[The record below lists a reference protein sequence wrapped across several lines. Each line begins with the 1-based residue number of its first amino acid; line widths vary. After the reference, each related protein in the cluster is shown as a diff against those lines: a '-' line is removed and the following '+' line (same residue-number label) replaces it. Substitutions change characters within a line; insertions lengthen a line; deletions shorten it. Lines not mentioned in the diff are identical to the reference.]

1 MIDFYGRTF
10 ATVGAILWRARV
22 WIHVHPRWAR
32 VLFFVLLEA
41 FIVLV
46 GNELAYA
53 DSGSNGPAAPFLM
66 DGTIADSSGIP
77 IANYVVLPISQGDLL
92 HTGQAIINAFVSPIW
107 IGNVAFISWTAW
119 LCNWLLSFEWVQVL
133 SAPFNGI
140 ATVIQSMLGRINWI
154 PFALVIGCGVAAI
167 AIMVGRHAR
176 GWSEIALSAL
186 CAVLA
191 TGMLANPVAT
201 LTAAGGAL
209 DKAEQYGSQ
218 ISAAVVNTDRT
229 DTMQL
234 DSAHVLNSAVTSQ
247 LVDIFVRI
255 PAQTIAFGHVLS
267 GQCATEFNNQMKA
280 NPPAMGGDDVRNA
293 VNGCD
298 SQAKAYNENGNFG
311 QVWSAATFLTGGSVM
326 LVLPLLLGGLLVM
339 AVIGFLVASIKAM
352 VFVYWGILPVDRY
365 PLWRALA
372 DMLMG
377 LVSIVFMTIVMAAV
391 LKLSVAALTGL
402 SKLGIPLSAQ
412 MMIANLILIVLLVM
426 LWRSHKLAKRAGRSM
441 AEQLSR
447 FGLGRGHGGGN
458 ENRGRALATMAAVT
472 PLLRRPDRDVDARSI
487 NIYGRPAAPVDGG
500 MMTATRVQPTSVP
513 APSSGGGIGR
523 LALPVAGAAAQ
534 QAASTT
540 SAGAAATKTA
550 DLVFTGTRIAKGAA
564 GGLPGVIAAAAVEVG
579 SRAASKG
586 ASRAIAAARTADSR
600 PDAGGSPTRSEGRGI
615 DSRGPAATSTPR
627 IVVDSS
633 GVGHIQR
640 PAVTT
645 QGVTD
650 ISSLPP
656 RTTVS
661 TRSLELR
668 ARLNNKA

>member
-1 MIDFYGRTF
+1 MIGFYARTF
-10 ATVGAILWRARV
+10 TTVGSGWRRLRV
-22 WIHVHPRWAR
+22 WIHVHPRWTR
-32 VLFFVLLEA
+32 VLALVLLEA

-53 DSGSNGPAAPFLM
+53 DSGSAPAAPFLM
-66 DGTIADSSGIP
+66 DGSVADSSGIP
-77 IANYVVLPISQGDLL
+77 IANYVVLPISQGDLM
-92 HTGQAIINAFVSPIW
+92 HTGQAIINAIVAPIW

-133 SAPFNGI
+133 AAPFNGI
-140 ATVIQSMLGRINWI
+140 ATVIQGMLARVNWI

-209 DKAEQYGSQ
+209 DKAEQFGSQ

-229 DTMQL
+229 DAMQL

-267 GQCATEFNNQMKA
+267 GQCATEFNNQMKT
-280 NPPAMGGDDVRNA
+280 NPPALGGDDVRNA

-298 SQAKAYNENGNFG
+298 AQAKAYNENGNFG

-326 LVLPLLLGGLLVM
+326 LFLPLLLGGLLVM
-339 AVIGFLVASIKAM
+339 AVIGFLIASIKAM

-377 LVSIVFMTIVMAAV
+377 LVSVVFMTVLMAAI

-412 MMIANLILIVLLVM
+412 MMVANLILIVLLVM
-426 LWRSHKLAKRAGRSM
+426 LWRAHRLAKRAGRSM

-447 FGLGRGHGGGN
+447 FGLGRGHGGST

-472 PLLRRPDRDVDARSI
+472 PLLRRPDHDIDARSI
-487 NIYGRPAAPVDGG
+487 NIYGGQRAGQPVDGG
-500 MMTATRVQPTSVP
+500 VMTATRAQPAPVP
-513 APSSGGGIGR
+513 APGSGGGVGR
-523 LALPVAGAAAQ
+523 LALPVAGSAAQ
-534 QAASTT
+534 QAASATA
-540 SAGAAATKTA
+540 AGAAATKTA
-550 DLVFTGTRIAKGAA
+550 DLVFTSTRIAKGAA
-564 GGLPGVIAAAAVEVG
+564 GGLPGVIGAVAVEVG

-586 ASRAIAAARTADSR
+586 ASRAIAAARTNDAR
-600 PDAGGSPTRSEGRGI
+600 TDAGGSPTRNDARI
-615 DSRGPAATSTPR
+615 DSRGPSSPR

-656 RTTVS
+656 RTSAS

-668 ARLNNKA
+668 ARLNNQG